1 MRALSI
7 TFVSLV
13 SLAAC
18 AGDHHGGDDS
28 ESYNCETETRD
39 DEFVVG
45 LTKMGNANQLSFKLL
60 SATPAPPARDDN
72 TWLLQLDASTGPMA
86 NATVTVTPFMPDH
99 QHGTPIAVEVE
110 AMPTAGQYTLSP
122 INMWMPGLWEITIS
136 ATAAEPA
143 VDDSTV
149 FRFCIPS

>member
-7 TFVSLV
+7 FSLV
-13 SLAAC
+13 ASLAAC
-18 AGDHHGGDDS
+18 ASDHHTDDGG

-39 DEFVVG
+39 DDFVVG
-45 LTKMGNANQLSFKLL
+45 ITKMGTANQVAFKLL

-72 TWLLQLDASTGPMA
+72 SWLLQLDTTAGPLS
-86 NATVTVTPFMPDH
+86 NATVVVTPFMPDH
-99 QHGTPIAVEVE
+99 QHGTPIKVGVE

-122 INMWMPGLWEITIS
+122 INMWMPGLWEVTIS
-136 ATAAEPA
+136 ATATEPA
-143 VDDSTV
+143 VDDSVV